1 MEELKLEDVI
11 EVINQS
17 KTIIEVE
24 LAGIRTG
31 INILLNPELNKKAEE
46 IADNKEI
53 LKLLIKILDKAF
65 NSYYMNENI
74 INLFLVDSKG
84 FTSYFNLYKSNI
96 HELINSINELDKFK
110 ELEGVPEMEDIKNAV
125 GMEFSLEKL
134 TKCYELLNKE
144 LN

>member
-17 KTIIEVE
+17 KTLIEVE

-110 ELEGVPEMEDIKNAV
+110 ELESVPEMEDIKNAV

>member
-110 ELEGVPEMEDIKNAV
+110 ELEGVPEMEEIKNAV
-125 GMEFSLEKL
+125 GMEISLEKL

-144 LN
+144 LI

>member
-110 ELEGVPEMEDIKNAV
+110 ELESVPEMEDIKNAV